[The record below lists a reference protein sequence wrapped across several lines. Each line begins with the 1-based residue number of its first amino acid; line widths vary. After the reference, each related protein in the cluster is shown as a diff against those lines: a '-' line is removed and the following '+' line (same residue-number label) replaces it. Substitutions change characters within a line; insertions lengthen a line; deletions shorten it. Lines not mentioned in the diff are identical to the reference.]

1 MLPTKHRARATTY
14 WQQRADGRPH
24 AYGGNGWQHGKDAA
38 DAAKD
43 IAALQEKADK
53 LRGSTRDVVTR
64 MREVNDMEEQAKNL
78 LRHLPSKQPAAGTP
92 SARLFHLWRAAA
104 QPKHRTARG
113 LTEHDVRKADVENA
127 KPLAAQH
134 VRPLGEVVDD
144 ASTVWYRQQAAD
156 EDGATDPFAPIT
168 DAEYEAAAA
177 RWKAAKDAGRPV
189 GEPPLNVEQR
199 AGARPFLEAALV
211 RARGIQRGDSA
222 PQIAQAVK
230 AAGLSAVMLVVGA
243 GGTGKSAMVHTL
255 KRRMEETGA
264 GYLIVTAY
272 TGVATAPFGGP
283 TLLALMSLG
292 ILCKGARDVKQL
304 KPTEIATA
312 RANASSRASAA

>member
-127 KPLAAQH
+127 KPLAAQQ

-144 ASTVWYRQQAAD
+144 A
-156 EDGATDPFAPIT
+156 
-168 DAEYEAAAA
+168 
-177 RWKAAKDAGRPV
+177 
-189 GEPPLNVEQR
+189 
-199 AGARPFLEAALV
+199 
-211 RARGIQRGDSA
+211 
-222 PQIAQAVK
+222 
-230 AAGLSAVMLVVGA
+230 
-243 GGTGKSAMVHTL
+243 KSAL
-255 KRRMEETGA
+255 FP
-264 GYLIVTAY
+264 Y
-272 TGVATAPFGGP
+272 
-283 TLLALMSLG
+283 
-292 ILCKGARDVKQL
+292 D
-304 KPTEIATA
+304 
-312 RANASSRASAA
+312 

>member
-24 AYGGNGWQHGKDAA
+24 AYGGNDWQQGKDAA

-43 IAALQEKADK
+43 IAALQEKADN
-53 LRGSTRDVVTR
+53 LRGSTRAVETR

-78 LRHLPSKQPAAGTP
+78 RHHLPSKQPAAGTP

-144 ASTVWYRQQAAD
+144 ASTVWYRQQAPD
-156 EDGATDPFAPIT
+156 EDGATDPFEPIT
-168 DAEYEAAAA
+168 DGEYEAVAA

-211 RARGIQRGDSA
+211 RARGIQRRDTA
-222 PQIAQAVK
+222 RQIAQAIK
-230 AAGLSAVMLVVGA
+230 AAGLSAMMLVVGA

-255 KRRMEETGA
+255 KRRMEESGA
-264 GYLIVTAY
+264 GYLVVTAY
-272 TGVATAPFGGP
+272 TGVATAPFGLSLIHISEP
-283 TLLALMSLG
+283 T
-292 ILCKGARDVKQL
+292 R
-304 KPTEIATA
+304 
-312 RANASSRASAA
+312 R